1 MNMVH
6 GLLHIPGE
14 AEQLLERAVKAFRL
28 LTGIEA
34 QIGPYQLQ
42 GLLDTGADAI
52 VEFEK
57 GTARIKYAAEVKLM
71 TVDRFKMLEAWQDL
85 GKNYREPRMLVVP
98 YMTAEMAE
106 RCGLLKIPFLDAA
119 GNAYLDAPGL
129 FVCIAG
135 RKKPDLPELAEKVAP
150 HQAFKPTGMRTIFVL
165 LLNPALAAK
174 NYRDIAKAAGV
185 ALGTVGWVL
194 KDLNAKGYL
203 HEVLQGEK
211 RLYNPD
217 RLMQEW
223 VAFYPVKLRP
233 KLNARRF
240 RAPHPDWW
248 KNIDL
253 AEYQARW
260 GGEVAA
266 DKLTGY
272 LKPAT
277 FTIYLH
283 GKPDRLILEQRLRPD
298 VNGEVEVLEAFWD
311 AAEEAAWRGGYP
323 NDTVPPLLAY
333 ADLMA
338 TTDSRNL
345 ETARMIHDRYLVNTE
360 NQAR

>member
-6 GLLHIPGE
+6 GLLPIPGE
-14 AEQLLERAVKAFRL
+14 AGHLLQRAIEALRQ

-34 QIGPYQLQ
+34 QIGPYQAQ
-42 GLLDTGADAI
+42 GLHDVRADAM

-57 GTARIKYAAEVKLM
+57 GTARVKYAAEVKL
-71 TVDRFKMLEAWQDL
+71 TAVDRFKILEAWQEVL
-85 GKNYREPRMLVVP
+85 GVYREPRMLVVP

-106 RCGLLKIPFLDAA
+106 RCRLLKIPFLDAA

-129 FVCIAG
+129 FVYVAG
-135 RKKPDLPELAEKVAP
+135 RKKPDIPELTEKVAL
-150 HQAFKPTGMRTIFVL
+150 HQAFKPTGMRTIFAL
-165 LLNPALAAK
+165 LLNPALAGR
-174 NYRDIAKAAGV
+174 NYRDIAKAACV
-185 ALGTVGWVL
+185 ALGTVGGVL
-194 KDLNAKGYL
+194 RDLDAKGYL
-203 HEVLQGEK
+203 HEVLRGEK

-217 RLMQEW
+217 RLIQEW

-240 RAPHPDWW
+240 RAAHPDWW

-253 AEYQARW
+253 GKYQARW

-272 LKPAT
+272 LKPTT

-298 VNGEVEVLEAFWD
+298 VNGEVEILNAFWD
-311 AAEEAAWRGGYP
+311 VAEEAAWQGGYP

-345 ETARMIHDRYLVNTE
+345 ETARMIYDRYLAKAE
-360 NQAR
+360 NQA

>member
-1 MNMVH
+1 MNTTH
-6 GLLHIPGE
+6 GLPHIPRD
-14 AEQLLERAVKAFRL
+14 AEQLLQRAIEAFRQA
-28 LTGIEA
+28 TGIEA
-34 QIGPYQLQ
+34 QIEPAQIQEQL
-42 GLLDTGADAI
+42 DAGAGA
-52 VEFEK
+52 VVAFEK
-57 GTARIKYAAEVKLM
+57 GTGRARYAAEIKLAAI
-71 TVDRFKMLEAWQDL
+71 DRFKMLEAWQDL
-85 GKNYREPRMLVVP
+85 HGIYREPRVLVVP

-106 RCGLLKIPFLDAA
+106 RCRLLKIPFLDAA

-129 FVCIAG
+129 FVYVAG
-135 RKKPDLPELAEKVAP
+135 RKKPDIPELTARLVP
-150 HQAFKPTGMRTIFVL
+150 HQAFKPTGMRIVFAL
-165 LLNPALAAK
+165 LLNPALAGR
-174 NYRDIAKAAGV
+174 NYRDIAKAAEV
-185 ALGTVGWVL
+185 ALGTVGGVL
-194 KDLNAKGYL
+194 RDLNAKGYL

-253 AEYQARW
+253 TEYQARW

-277 FTIYLH
+277 FTLYLH

-298 VNGEVEVLEAFWD
+298 ANGEIEILEAFWD
-311 AAEEAAWRGGYP
+311 VAEEAAWPGDQP
-323 NDTVPPLLAY
+323 NATVPPLLAY

-338 TTDSRNL
+338 TTDSRNI
-345 ETARMIHDRYLVNTE
+345 ETARMIHDRYLANAE
-360 NQAR
+360 NQI

>member
-1 MNMVH
+1 MVN

-14 AEQLLERAVKAFRL
+14 AEQLLERAVKAFRQ

-34 QIGPYQLQ
+34 QIVPYQIQ

-57 GTARIKYAAEVKLM
+57 GTARARYATEVKL
-71 TVDRFKMLEAWQDL
+71 TAIDRFKILETWQDL
-85 GKNYREPRMLVVP
+85 RGFYREPRMLVVP
-98 YMTAEMAE
+98 YMTAEMTE
-106 RCGLLKIPFLDAA
+106 RCRLLKIPFLDAA

-129 FVCIAG
+129 FVYVAG
-135 RKKPDLPELAEKVAP
+135 RKKPDLPELNIKVAP
-150 HQAFKPTGMRTIFVL
+150 HQAFNPTGMRIVFAL
-165 LLNPALAAK
+165 LLNPALAGK
-174 NYRDIAKAAGV
+174 NYRDIVKAAGV
-185 ALGTVGWVL
+185 ALGTVGGVL
-194 KDLNAKGYL
+194 RDLNTKGYL
-203 HEVLQGEK
+203 HEMLLDEK
-211 RLYNPD
+211 RLLNPD

-223 VAFYPVKLRP
+223 AAFYPVKLRP

-248 KNIDL
+248 KNVDL
-253 AEYQARW
+253 AEYEARW

-272 LKPAT
+272 LKPTT
-277 FTIYLH
+277 FTIYMH

-298 VNGEVEVLEAFWD
+298 VNGDVEILEAFWD
-311 AAEEAAWRGGYP
+311 LAEETVWQRGQP

-345 ETARMIHDRYLVNTE
+345 ETARMIYDRYLANAE
-360 NQAR
+360 NQA

>member
-6 GLLHIPGE
+6 GLHPAGD
-14 AEQLLERAVKAFRL
+14 ANQLLQRAIDAFRL
-28 LTGIEA
+28 VTGIEGKIGLD
-34 QIGPYQLQ
+34 QIQEPLNA
-42 GLLDTGADAI
+42 GADAV

-57 GTARIKYAAEVKLM
+57 GMGRTRYAAEVRLAAI
-71 TVDRFKMLEAWQDL
+71 DRFKMLEAWQDQR
-85 GKNYREPRMLVVP
+85 GAYQIPRILVVP
-98 YMTAEMAE
+98 YMTTEMAE
-106 RCGLLKIPFLDAA
+106 RCKLLKIPFLDAA

-129 FVCIAG
+129 FVYVAG
-135 RKKPDLPELAEKVAP
+135 RKKPDIPELKTHVAP
-150 HQAFKPTGMRTIFVL
+150 HQAFKPTGMRIIFAL
-165 LLNPALAAK
+165 LMNPALAAK

-194 KDLNAKGYL
+194 RDLNTKGYL
-203 HEVLQGEK
+203 HEVLRGEK
-211 RLYNPD
+211 RLLNPD

-233 KLNARRF
+233 KLHARRF

-248 KNIDL
+248 KTIDL
-253 AEYQARW
+253 AAYEARW

-277 FTIYLH
+277 FTLYLH

-298 VNGEVEVLEAFWD
+298 ANGDIEVLEAFWD
-311 AAEEAAWRGGYP
+311 VAEEAAWQGEQP
-323 NDTVPPLLAY
+323 NDTVPPLLAN

-345 ETARMIHDRYLVNTE
+345 ETARMIHDRYLAHADNP
-360 NQAR
+360 A

>member
-1 MNMVH
+1 MNMVN

-14 AEQLLERAVKAFRL
+14 AEQLLERAVNAFRH
-28 LTGIEA
+28 LTDMGA
-34 QIGPYQLQ
+34 QIVPYQTQ
-42 GLLDTGADAI
+42 GLLDTGVDAI

-57 GTARIKYAAEVKLM
+57 GTVRARYATEVKLAAI
-71 TVDRFKMLEAWQDL
+71 DRFKILETWQGL
-85 GKNYREPRMLVVP
+85 RGFYREPRMLVVP

-106 RCGLLKIPFLDAA
+106 RCRLLKIPFLDAA

-129 FVCIAG
+129 FVYVAG
-135 RKKPDLPELAEKVAP
+135 RKKPDIPELNTKVAP
-150 HQAFKPTGMRTIFVL
+150 HQAFKPTGMRVIFAL
-165 LLNPALAAK
+165 LLNPALAGR

-194 KDLNAKGYL
+194 RDLHTKGYL
-203 HEVLQGEK
+203 HEVLRGEK

-233 KLNARRF
+233 KLNVRRF

-248 KNIDL
+248 KNVDL
-253 AEYQARW
+253 AEYEARW

-283 GKPDRLILEQRLRPD
+283 GKPARLILEQRLRPD
-298 VNGEVEVLEAFWD
+298 VNGDIEVLEAFWD
-311 AAEEAAWRGGYP
+311 VAEETAWQAQQP
-323 NDTVPPLLAY
+323 DDTAPPLLAY

-345 ETARMIHDRYLVNTE
+345 ETARMIYDRYLANAE
-360 NQAR
+360 N

>member
-1 MNMVH
+1 
-6 GLLHIPGE
+6 
-14 AEQLLERAVKAFRL
+14 
-28 LTGIEA
+28 
-34 QIGPYQLQ
+34 
-42 GLLDTGADAI
+42 
-52 VEFEK
+52 
-57 GTARIKYAAEVKLM
+57 
-71 TVDRFKMLEAWQDL
+71 
-85 GKNYREPRMLVVP
+85 MLVVP

-106 RCGLLKIPFLDAA
+106 RCRTLKIPFLDAA
-119 GNAYLDAPGL
+119 GNAYLDAPAL
-129 FVCIAG
+129 FVYVTG
-135 RKKPDLPELAEKVAP
+135 RKKPDIPELTAKAAP
-150 HQAFKPTGMRTIFVL
+150 HQAFKPTGMRIIFAL
-165 LLNPALAAK
+165 LLNPALAGK

-194 KDLNAKGYL
+194 RDLNAKGYL
-203 HEVLQGEK
+203 HEVLRGEK

-248 KNIDL
+248 KNVDL

-266 DKLTGY
+266 DRLTEY

-283 GKPDRLILEQRLRPD
+283 GKPDRLILENRLRPD
-298 VNGEVEVLEAFWD
+298 VNGEIEVLEAFWD
-311 AAEEAAWRGGYP
+311 LAEETAWQGKQP
-323 NDTVPPLLAY
+323 KDTVPPLLAY

-338 TTDSRNL
+338 TTNSRNL
-345 ETARMIHDRYLVNTE
+345 ETARMIYDRYLANAE
-360 NQAR
+360 NQA

>member
-1 MNMVH
+1 MNVAH
-6 GLLHIPGE
+6 DLLHIPGE
-14 AEQLLERAVKAFRL
+14 AEQLLQRAVAAFRQM
-28 LTGIEA
+28 TGIGV
-34 QIGPYQLQ
+34 QVGPYPVQ
-42 GLLDTGADAI
+42 GLFDAEADAT

-57 GTARIKYAAEVKLM
+57 GKGHVKYAAVVTL
-71 TVDRFKMLEAWQDL
+71 TVIDRFKMLEAWQDL
-85 GKNYREPRMLVVP
+85 GRNERGPRMLVVP
-98 YMTAEMAE
+98 YMTAAMAE
-106 RCGLLKIPFLDAA
+106 RCRLLRIPFLDAV

-129 FVCIAG
+129 FVYVAG
-135 RKKPDLPELAEKVAP
+135 RKRPDIQELNTKATP
-150 HQAFKPTGMRTIFVL
+150 HRVFKPTGMRIIFAL
-165 LLNPALAAK
+165 LLNPALAGRG
-174 NYRDIAKAAGV
+174 YRDIAKAAGV
-185 ALGTVGWVL
+185 ALGAVGGVL
-194 KDLNAKGYL
+194 EDMTNRGHL
-203 HEVLQGEK
+203 HEVLRGEK
-211 RLYNPD
+211 RLFDPN
-217 RLMQEW
+217 RLTQEW
-223 VAFYPVKLRP
+223 VAYYPVKLRP

-248 KNIDL
+248 KNVEL

-298 VNGEVEVLEAFWD
+298 MNGDVEVLEAFWD
-311 AAEEAAWRGGYP
+311 VAEEAAWQEGYP

-345 ETARMIHDRYLVNTE
+345 DTARMIYDRYLANAE
-360 NQAR
+360 NQV

>member
-6 GLLHIPGE
+6 DLLPIPGE
-14 AEQLLERAVKAFRL
+14 AEQLLQRAVAAFRQM
-28 LTGIEA
+28 TGIGA
-34 QIGPYQLQ
+34 QVSPYPIQ
-42 GLLDTGADAI
+42 GLFDAEADAT

-57 GTARIKYAAEVKLM
+57 GTGHVKYAAVVTL
-71 TVDRFKMLEAWQDL
+71 TVIDRFKMLEAWQDF
-85 GKNYREPRMLVVP
+85 GRNEREPRMLVVP

-106 RCGLLKIPFLDAA
+106 RCRLLKIPFLDAV

-129 FVCIAG
+129 FVYVAG
-135 RKKPDLPELAEKVAP
+135 RKRPDIQELNTKATP
-150 HQAFKPTGMRTIFVL
+150 HRVFKPTGMRIIFTL
-165 LLNPALAAK
+165 LLNPALAGRG
-174 NYRDIAKAAGV
+174 YRDIAKAAGV
-185 ALGTVGWVL
+185 ALGAVGGVL
-194 KDLNAKGYL
+194 EDMTNRGHL
-203 HEVLQGEK
+203 HEVLRGEK
-211 RLYNPD
+211 RLFDPH

-223 VAFYPVKLRP
+223 VAYFPVKLRP

-248 KNIDL
+248 KNVEL

-277 FTIYLH
+277 FTLYLH

-298 VNGEVEVLEAFWD
+298 VNGDVEVLEAFWD
-311 AAEEAAWRGGYP
+311 VAEETAWQGEQP

-345 ETARMIHDRYLVNTE
+345 ETARMIYDRYLANAE
-360 NQAR
+360 NQA